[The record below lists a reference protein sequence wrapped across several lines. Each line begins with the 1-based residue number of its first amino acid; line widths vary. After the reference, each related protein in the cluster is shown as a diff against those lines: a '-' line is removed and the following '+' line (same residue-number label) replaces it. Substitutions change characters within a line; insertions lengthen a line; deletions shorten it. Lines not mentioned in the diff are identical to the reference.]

1 MPHTIPAGIALDIPD
16 LRVTITPQSE
26 YKVSIQAVDSY
37 NTVLVQN
44 TTSTV
49 TRNPSIF
56 VDYAASASFATT
68 SSFSL
73 VAAGT
78 ASSAITAVT
87 ASLALDAESA
97 RVVTTTIASGVG
109 LPILTGSVILSGS
122 TVTGVIGETANLAP
136 AIPTS
141 SFLGANVD
149 YRAFRSGSARQGILL
164 ATWLGDGSDLISFA
178 DASSAS
184 VGDTSDI
191 SFSFVLTGE
200 NAHLRISSTGS
211 GPDTWTIQ
219 TYFRLFPKF

>member
-1 MPHTIPAGIALDIPD
+1 MPYTIPSGIALDIPD
-16 LRVTITPQSE
+16 LRVIITPQSE
-26 YKVSIQAVDSY
+26 YKVTIQAVDSY

-56 VDYAASASFATT
+56 VDLAQSASFATT
-68 SSFSL
+68 ASFSL
-73 VAAGT
+73 TTAGT
-78 ASSAITAVT
+78 ASAAISAET
-87 ASLALDAESA
+87 ASI
-97 RVVTTTIASGVG
+97 VTTTLVPGVG

-122 TVTGVIGETANLAP
+122 TVTGVIGETANLDP
-136 AIPTS
+136 SIPTS

-164 ATWLGDGSDLISFA
+164 ATWLGAGSDLISFT
-178 DASSAS
+178 DASAAS

-191 SFSFVLTGE
+191 SFSFVLTGA
-200 NAHLRISSTGS
+200 NAHLRITSTGS
-211 GPDTWTIQ
+211 GPDTWTVQ

>member
-1 MPHTIPAGIALDIPD
+1 MPYTIPSGIALDIPD
-16 LRVTITPQSE
+16 LRVIITPQSE
-26 YKVSIQAVDSY
+26 YKVTIQAVDSY

-56 VDYAASASFATT
+56 VDLAASASFATT
-68 SSFSL
+68 ASFAL
-73 VAAGT
+73 ETAGT
-78 ASSAITAVT
+78 ASAAISADT
-87 ASLALDAESA
+87 ASM
-97 RVVTTTIASGVG
+97 VTTTLVPGIG

-122 TVTGVIGETANLAP
+122 TVTGVIGETANLDP
-136 AIPTS
+136 SIPTS

-164 ATWLGDGSDLISFA
+164 ATWLGGGSDLISFT
-178 DASSAS
+178 DASAAS

-191 SFSFVLTGE
+191 SFSFVLTGA
-200 NAHLRISSTGS
+200 NAHLRITSTGS
-211 GPDTWTIQ
+211 GPDTWTVQ

>member
-1 MPHTIPAGIALDIPD
+1 MPYTIPPGIALDIPD

-26 YKVSIQAVDSY
+26 YKVTIQAVDSY

-56 VDYAASASFATT
+56 VDLAASASYASTASFALT
-68 SSFSL
+68 S
-73 VAAGT
+73 AGT
-78 ASSAITAVT
+78 ASSAVSAVT
-87 ASLALDAESA
+87 ASGMLLPG
-97 RVVTTTIASGVG
+97 IG

-122 TVTGVIGETANLAP
+122 TVTGIISETKVIDP

-141 SFLGANVD
+141 SFLGCNVD
-149 YRAFRSGSARQGILL
+149 YRAFRSGAARQGILL
-164 ATWLGDGSDLISFA
+164 ATWLGGGSDLISFT
-178 DASSAS
+178 DASAAS

-191 SFSFVLTGE
+191 SFSFVLTGA
-200 NAHLRISSTGS
+200 NAHLRITSTGS
-211 GPDTWTIQ
+211 GPDTWTVQ

>member
-1 MPHTIPAGIALDIPD
+1 MPYTIPPGIALDIPD

-26 YKVSIQAVDSY
+26 YKVTIQAVDSY

-56 VDYAASASFATT
+56 VDLAASASYASTASFALT
-68 SSFSL
+68 S
-73 VAAGT
+73 AGT
-78 ASSAITAVT
+78 ASAAVSAVT
-87 ASLALDAESA
+87 ASGMLLPG
-97 RVVTTTIASGVG
+97 IG

-122 TVTGVIGETANLAP
+122 TVTGVIGETANLDP
-136 AIPTS
+136 SIPTS

-164 ATWLGDGSDLISFA
+164 ATWLGGGSDLISFT
-178 DASSAS
+178 DASAAS

-191 SFSFVLTGE
+191 SFSFVLTGA
-200 NAHLRISSTGS
+200 NAHLRITSTGS
-211 GPDTWTIQ
+211 GPDTWTVQ

>member
-1 MPHTIPAGIALDIPD
+1 MPYTIPPGIVLDIPD

-26 YKVSIQAVDSY
+26 YKVTIQAVDSY

-56 VDYAASASFATT
+56 VDFAASASYADTASFALT
-68 SSFSL
+68 S
-73 VAAGT
+73 AGT
-78 ASSAITAVT
+78 ASAAVSAVT
-87 ASLALDAESA
+87 ASGMLLPG
-97 RVVTTTIASGVG
+97 IG

-122 TVTGVIGETANLAP
+122 TVTGVIGETANLDP
-136 AIPTS
+136 SIPTS

-164 ATWLGDGSDLISFA
+164 ATWLGGGSDLISFT
-178 DASSAS
+178 DASAAS

-191 SFSFVLTGE
+191 SFSFVLTGA
-200 NAHLRISSTGS
+200 NAHLRITSTGS
-211 GPDTWTIQ
+211 GPDTWTVQ

>member
-1 MPHTIPAGIALDIPD
+1 MPYTIPPGIALDIPD

-26 YKVSIQAVDSY
+26 YKVTIQAVDSY

-56 VDYAASASFATT
+56 VDLAVSASYADTASFALT
-68 SSFSL
+68 S
-73 VAAGT
+73 AGT
-78 ASSAITAVT
+78 ASSAVSAVT
-87 ASLALDAESA
+87 ASGMLLPG
-97 RVVTTTIASGVG
+97 IG

-122 TVTGVIGETANLAP
+122 TVTGIISETKVIDP

-149 YRAFRSGSARQGILL
+149 YRAFRSGAARQGILL
-164 ATWLGDGSDLISFA
+164 ATWLGGGSDLISFT
-178 DASSAS
+178 DASSADI
-184 VGDTSDI
+184 GDTSEI
-191 SFSFVLTGE
+191 SFDFVITGE
-200 NAHLRISSTGS
+200 NAHLRMSSTDLS
-211 GPDTWTIQ
+211 DTDSWTVQ

>member
-1 MPHTIPAGIALDIPD
+1 MPYTIPPGIALDIPD

-26 YKVSIQAVDSY
+26 YKVTIQAVDSY

-49 TRNPSIF
+49 TRNASIF
-56 VDYAASASFATT
+56 VDLAQSASFATT
-68 SSFSL
+68 ASFALASS
-73 VAAGT
+73 GT
-78 ASSAITAVT
+78 AENAITAVT
-87 ASLALDAESA
+87 AS
-97 RVVTTTIASGVG
+97 GVLLPGIG

-122 TVTGVIGETANLAP
+122 TVTGVIGETANLDP
-136 AIPTS
+136 SIPTS

-164 ATWLGDGSDLISFA
+164 ATWLGGGSDLISFT
-178 DASSAS
+178 DASAAS

-191 SFSFVLTGE
+191 SFSFVLTGA
-200 NAHLRISSTGS
+200 NAHLRITSTGS
-211 GPDTWTIQ
+211 GPDTWTVQ

>member
-1 MPHTIPAGIALDIPD
+1 MPYTIPPGIALDIPD

-26 YKVSIQAVDSY
+26 YKVTIQAVDSY

-56 VDYAASASFATT
+56 VDLAQSASFATT
-68 SSFSL
+68 ASYAL
-73 VAAGT
+73 
-78 ASSAITAVT
+78 ASSGLASEAITALT
-87 ASLALDAESA
+87 ASM
-97 RVVTTTIASGVG
+97 VTTTLVPGIG

-122 TVTGVIGETANLAP
+122 TVTGIISETKVIDP
-136 AIPTS
+136 SIPTS

-149 YRAFRSGSARQGILL
+149 YRAFRDGAARQGILL
-164 ATWLGDGSDLISFA
+164 ATWLGGGSDLISFT
-178 DASSAS
+178 DASAAS

-191 SFSFVLTGE
+191 SFSFVLTGA
-200 NAHLRISSTGS
+200 NAHLRITSTGS
-211 GPDTWTIQ
+211 GPDTWTVQ

>member
-1 MPHTIPAGIALDIPD
+1 MPYTIPPGIALDIPD

-26 YKVSIQAVDSY
+26 YKVTIQAVDSY

-49 TRNPSIF
+49 TRNASIF
-56 VDYAASASFATT
+56 VDLAQSASFATT
-68 SSFSL
+68 ASFAL
-73 VAAGT
+73 
-78 ASSAITAVT
+78 ASSGTIENAITAVT
-87 ASLALDAESA
+87 AS
-97 RVVTTTIASGVG
+97 GVLLPGIG

-122 TVTGVIGETANLAP
+122 TVTGVIGETANLDP
-136 AIPTS
+136 SIPTS

-164 ATWLGDGSDLISFA
+164 ATWLGGGSDLISFT
-178 DASSAS
+178 DASAAS

-191 SFSFVLTGE
+191 SFSFVLTGA
-200 NAHLRISSTGS
+200 NAHLRITSTGS
-211 GPDTWTIQ
+211 GPDTWTVQ

>member
-1 MPHTIPAGIALDIPD
+1 MPYTIPAGIALDIPD

-26 YKVSIQAVDSY
+26 YKVTIKAVDSY

-49 TRNPSIF
+49 TRNASIF
-56 VDYAASASFATT
+56 VDLAQSASFATT
-68 SSFSL
+68 SSFAL

-78 ASSAITAVT
+78 ASVAISADT
-87 ASLALDAESA
+87 ASM
-97 RVVTTTIASGVG
+97 VTTILASGVG

-122 TVTGVIGETANLAP
+122 TVTGVIGETANLDP
-136 AIPTS
+136 SIPTS

-164 ATWLGDGSDLISFA
+164 ATWLGGGSDLISFT
-178 DASSAS
+178 DASAAS

-191 SFSFVLTGE
+191 SFSFVLTGA
-200 NAHLRISSTGS
+200 NAHLRITSTGS
-211 GPDTWTIQ
+211 GPDTWTVQ

>member
-1 MPHTIPAGIALDIPD
+1 MPYTIPPGIALDIPD

-26 YKVSIQAVDSY
+26 YKVTIQAVDSY

-49 TRNPSIF
+49 TRNASIF
-56 VDYAASASFATT
+56 VDLAQSASFATT
-68 SSFSL
+68 SSFAL

-78 ASSAITAVT
+78 ASSAITALT
-87 ASLALDAESA
+87 ASI
-97 RVVTTTIASGVG
+97 VTTTLVPGVG

-122 TVTGVIGETANLAP
+122 TVTGVIGETANLDP
-136 AIPTS
+136 SIPTS

-164 ATWLGDGSDLISFA
+164 ATWLGGGSDLISFT
-178 DASSAS
+178 DASAAS

-191 SFSFVLTGE
+191 SFSFILTGA
-200 NAHLRISSTGS
+200 NAHLRITSTGS
-211 GPDTWTIQ
+211 GPDTWTVQ

>member
-1 MPHTIPAGIALDIPD
+1 MPHTIPSGIALDIPD

-56 VDYAASASFATT
+56 VDLAASASFATT
-68 SSFSL
+68 ASY
-73 VAAGT
+73 AI
-78 ASSAITAVT
+78 ASSGLAAEAITALP
-87 ASLALDAESA
+87 AS
-97 RVVTTTIASGVG
+97 VVTTTLVPGVG

-122 TVTGVIGETANLAP
+122 TTTGVIGETTNLDP
-136 AIPTS
+136 SIPTS
-141 SFLGANVD
+141 SFLGCNVD
-149 YRAFRSGSARQGILL
+149 YRAFRSGSVRQGILL
-164 ATWLGDGSDLISFA
+164 GTWLGGGSDLISFT
-178 DASSAS
+178 DASSAD

-191 SFSFVLTGE
+191 SFSFILDGA
-200 NAHLRISSTGS
+200 NAHLRITSTGS
-211 GPDTWTIQ
+211 GPNTWTVQ

>member
-1 MPHTIPAGIALDIPD
+1 MPYTIPPGIALDIPD

-26 YKVSIQAVDSY
+26 YKVTIQAVDSY

-56 VDYAASASFATT
+56 VDLAQSASFATT
-68 SSFSL
+68 ASFALASS
-73 VAAGT
+73 GT
-78 ASSAITAVT
+78 AENAITAVT
-87 ASLALDAESA
+87 AS
-97 RVVTTTIASGVG
+97 GVLLPGIG

-122 TVTGVIGETANLAP
+122 TVTGVIGETANLDP
-136 AIPTS
+136 SIPTS

-164 ATWLGDGSDLISFA
+164 ATWLGGGSDLISFT
-178 DASSAS
+178 DASAAS

-191 SFSFVLTGE
+191 SFSFVLTGA
-200 NAHLRISSTGS
+200 NAHLRITSTGS
-211 GPDTWTIQ
+211 GPDTWTVQ

>member
-1 MPHTIPAGIALDIPD
+1 MPYTIPPGIALDIPD

-26 YKVSIQAVDSY
+26 YKVTIQAVDSY

-49 TRNPSIF
+49 TRNASIF
-56 VDYAASASFATT
+56 VDLAASASFATT
-68 SSFSL
+68 ASFSL
-73 VAAGT
+73 TAAGT
-78 ASSAITAVT
+78 ASAAISAEP
-87 ASLALDAESA
+87 ASI
-97 RVVTTTIASGVG
+97 VTTTLVPGVG

-122 TVTGVIGETANLAP
+122 TVTGVIGETANLDP
-136 AIPTS
+136 SIPTS

-164 ATWLGDGSDLISFA
+164 ATWLGGGSDLISFT
-178 DASSAS
+178 DASAAS

-191 SFSFVLTGE
+191 SFSFVLTGA
-200 NAHLRISSTGS
+200 NAHLRITSTGS
-211 GPDTWTIQ
+211 GPDTWTVQ

>member
-1 MPHTIPAGIALDIPD
+1 M
-16 LRVTITPQSE
+16 
-26 YKVSIQAVDSY
+26 SIVK
-37 NTVLVQN
+37 
-44 TTSTV
+44 
-49 TRNPSIF
+49 P
-56 VDYAASASFATT
+56 
-68 SSFSL
+68 
-73 VAAGT
+73 
-78 ASSAITAVT
+78 SAIY
-87 ASLALDAESA
+87 SLS
-97 RVVTTTIASGVG
+97 S
-109 LPILTGSVILSGS
+109 ILSRISGF
-122 TVTGVIGETANLAP
+122 VRDLFLA
-136 AIPTS
+136 

>member
-1 MPHTIPAGIALDIPD
+1 MPYTIPPGIALDIPD

-26 YKVSIQAVDSY
+26 YKVTIQAVDSY

-49 TRNPSIF
+49 TRNASIF
-56 VDYAASASFATT
+56 VDLAQSASFATT
-68 SSFSL
+68 ASFAL

-78 ASSAITAVT
+78 ASVAVSAAT
-87 ASLALDAESA
+87 ASM
-97 RVVTTTIASGVG
+97 VTTTLVPGIG

-122 TVTGVIGETANLAP
+122 TVTGVIGETANLDP
-136 AIPTS
+136 SIPTS

-164 ATWLGDGSDLISFA
+164 ATWLGGGSDLISFT
-178 DASSAS
+178 DASAAS

-200 NAHLRISSTGS
+200 NAHLRITSTGS
-211 GPDTWTIQ
+211 GPDTWTVQ

>member
-1 MPHTIPAGIALDIPD
+1 MPYTIPPGIALDIPD

-26 YKVSIQAVDSY
+26 YKVTIQAVDSY

-56 VDYAASASFATT
+56 VDLAASASYATT
-68 SSFSL
+68 ASFALTS
-73 VAAGT
+73 AGT
-78 ASSAITAVT
+78 ASAAVSAVT
-87 ASLALDAESA
+87 ASGMLLPG
-97 RVVTTTIASGVG
+97 IG

-122 TVTGVIGETANLAP
+122 TVTGVIGETANLDP
-136 AIPTS
+136 SIPTS

-164 ATWLGDGSDLISFA
+164 ATWLGGGSDLISFT
-178 DASSAS
+178 DASSADI
-184 VGDTSDI
+184 GDTSDI
-191 SFSFVLTGE
+191 SFDFVITGE
-200 NAHLRISSTGS
+200 NAHLRMSSTDLS
-211 GPDTWTIQ
+211 DTDSWTVQ

>member
-1 MPHTIPAGIALDIPD
+1 MPYTIPSGIALDIPD

-26 YKVSIQAVDSY
+26 YKVTIQAVDSY

-56 VDYAASASFATT
+56 VDLAASASYADTASFALT
-68 SSFSL
+68 S
-73 VAAGT
+73 AGT
-78 ASSAITAVT
+78 ASSAVSAVT
-87 ASLALDAESA
+87 ASGMLLPG
-97 RVVTTTIASGVG
+97 IG

-122 TVTGVIGETANLAP
+122 TVTGVIGETANLDP
-136 AIPTS
+136 SIPTS

-164 ATWLGDGSDLISFA
+164 ATWLGGGSDLISFT
-178 DASSAS
+178 DASAAS

-191 SFSFVLTGE
+191 SFSFILTGE
-200 NAHLRISSTGS
+200 NAHLRITSTGS
-211 GPDTWTIQ
+211 GPDTWTVQ
-219 TYFRLFPKF
+219 TFFRLFPKF